1 MPANPI
7 TLTKPVNILLV
18 EDNHTDIYFIRE
30 TLKRCRFSVRLG
42 VAYNGEEA
50 LAYLRHQGSFL
61 LSADPDLILL
71 DLNLPK
77 KNGWDVLTEMK
88 KDPRLNGIPVI
99 IITTPGNVE
108 DARRAYQLNAD
119 SYIVKPPNMIQFPM
133 LLMSIEK
140 VLKDFF
146 RSRE

>member
-1 MPANPI
+1 MPATQTP
-7 TLTKPVNILLV
+7 LAKPVNMLLV

-30 TLKRCRFSVRLG
+30 ALKRCRFSIRLG
-42 VAYNGEEA
+42 IAYNGEEA

-61 LSADPDLILL
+61 LSVDPDIILL

-77 KNGWDVLTEMK
+77 KNGWEVLTEMK
-88 KDPRLNGIPVI
+88 KDPRLNGFPVI
-99 IITTPGNVE
+99 IITTPGSVE

-133 LLMSIEK
+133 LVMSIEK

-146 RSRE
+146 RSHE